1 MFKDK
6 ELFLDY
12 CQLFVTTKLTK
23 DRIYNYL
30 LSRLDSKEITKDT
43 IKTDNE
49 FVSIGDTSIKFHIQ
63 GSYFKH
69 SNVKKNIK
77 EIKQNIKK
85 WFQASIFDDIKISRL
100 DIAYNKYHSDMSN
113 IYIRNTYDS
122 EVKKISAMIDG
133 QEVLQTVYI
142 GKRNNKAPF
151 YRCYDKRYDVKGA
164 VSSITRFGTTEY
176 CRSEWELKRDYL
188 RERGINTID
197 DLDSNVLN
205 TMFKWLSKHK
215 SIAFHNPAY
224 ISQEFAQL
232 PKKIKHAEATIEQL
246 KKQIA
251 GIYKN
256 HFTYQQFIEN
266 NKKIEGAVYN
276 GIS

>member
-77 EIKQNIKK
+77 EKLYVYRKE
-85 WFQASIFDDIKISRL
+85 A
-100 DIAYNKYHSDMSN
+100 
-113 IYIRNTYDS
+113 
-122 EVKKISAMIDG
+122 
-133 QEVLQTVYI
+133 QT
-142 GKRNNKAPF
+142 F
-151 YRCYDKRYDVKGA
+151 YLIQ
-164 VSSITRFGTTEY
+164 S
-176 CRSEWELKRDYL
+176 
-188 RERGINTID
+188 
-197 DLDSNVLN
+197 
-205 TMFKWLSKHK
+205 
-215 SIAFHNPAY
+215 
-224 ISQEFAQL
+224 
-232 PKKIKHAEATIEQL
+232 
-246 KKQIA
+246 
-251 GIYKN
+251 
-256 HFTYQQFIEN
+256 
-266 NKKIEGAVYN
+266 
-276 GIS
+276 